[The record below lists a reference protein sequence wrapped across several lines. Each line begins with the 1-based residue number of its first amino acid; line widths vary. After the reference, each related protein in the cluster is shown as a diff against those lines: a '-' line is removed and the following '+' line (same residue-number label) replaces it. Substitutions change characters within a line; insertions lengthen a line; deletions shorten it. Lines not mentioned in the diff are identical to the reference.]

1 MRVPP
6 PLLLRENRS
15 MAEKLSRRSFLRQ
28 GSLGALPAL
37 LPAFL
42 PSKAADSQTD
52 SITEAQ
58 RVFFINEGPF
68 YRPGEFIEKLDLINK
83 TTSIGRDSFGEGGT
97 IEALTTR
104 FAEVTGKEAAAYVT
118 SGTMANQLAISE
130 LSGSNSKVFVQE
142 TSHVSRDEADA
153 AQTTFHHR
161 LIPLAPGKAFF
172 TLPELQEAMKYYRD
186 SEAFETGIGVV
197 SIETPVRRT
206 DNTLFPIEHIRE
218 VSEFCRANGYKL
230 HLDGARLHIASA
242 YTGISVREF
251 ASYFDTVY
259 MCLYKY
265 LGATSGA
272 VLCGQKDLIS
282 RIPQLV
288 RVHGGSL
295 FTSWPNAAMAL
306 YHLQGIDAR
315 LQLAVKK
322 SNELFSSL
330 NQIPGI
336 EIAEIP
342 GGTNTRKL
350 RVSPRL
356 DLTRFKDSLRN
367 NFITTGVPQA
377 DGAIRM
383 KVNETLLLQDN
394 PTILQAF
401 RNAARIAES
410 S

>member
-1 MRVPP
+1 
-6 PLLLRENRS
+6 
-15 MAEKLSRRSFLRQ
+15 MAETLSRRNFLRQ
-28 GSLGALPAL
+28 SSLTALPAL
-37 LPAFL
+37 LSEVL
-42 PSKAADSQTD
+42 PSRHFEPKPPAL
-52 SITEAQ
+52 TEAQ

-68 YRPGEFIEKLDLINK
+68 YRPTEFIQKLDLINR

-97 IEALTTR
+97 IEKLTTR
-104 FAEVTGKEAAAYVT
+104 FAEITAKEAGVYVT

-130 LSGSNSKVFVQE
+130 LSGSNSKVFVQDI
-142 TSHVSRDEADA
+142 SHVHRDEADA
-153 AQTTFHHR
+153 AQTIFHHR

-172 TLPELQEAMKYYRD
+172 TLAELQDAIKYYQD

-206 DNTLFPIEHIRE
+206 DNTLFPIAEIRKI
-218 VSEFCRANGYKL
+218 SEFCRANSIRL

-251 ASYFDTVY
+251 SSYFDTVY

-272 VLCGQKDLIS
+272 VLCGEKELVS
-282 RIPQLV
+282 RIPHLV
-288 RVHGGSL
+288 KVHGGSL

-306 YHLQGIDAR
+306 YHLEGIDAR

-322 SNELFSSL
+322 SNELFSL
-330 NQIPGI
+330 LKQFPEI
-336 EIAEIP
+336 EIEALP
-342 GGTNTRKL
+342 NGTNARLL
-350 RVSPRL
+350 RVSGNL
-356 DLTRFKDSLRN
+356 DLTKFKDSLRN
-367 NFITTGVPQA
+367 DFITTGVPQA

-394 PTILQAF
+394 ASILEAF
-401 RNAARIAES
+401 RKAVGIARQL
-410 S
+410 